1 MQPVVASKT
10 AQVPES
16 FQVQLRALVEE
27 DHDALHEFALSLP
40 DDDLRYLE
48 EDFQSPDIIQ
58 RLVHAHA
65 AENWRQIVAVTP
77 ANQIAAYS
85 SVRRLPGWLSNVGDI
100 KLLVAKPY
108 RHSGLGT
115 AMGEAIFEAAREL
128 GVSKLIAEMIIE
140 QQAGQAIFE
149 HLGFKLEAV
158 LEKHVSDRDDQ
169 LHNLVIMSYFIENAW
184 RLR

>member
-1 MQPVVASKT
+1 MQPVVAPKT
-10 AQVPES
+10 VQVPET
-16 FQVQLRALVEE
+16 FQVQLRALVEA
-27 DHDALHEFALSLP
+27 DRDALHEFALALP
-40 DDDLRYLE
+40 GDDLRYLE

-58 RLVHAHA
+58 RLVNAHA

-77 ANQIAAYS
+77 SSEIAAYS

-115 AMGEAIFEAAREL
+115 AMGKAIFDAAREL
-128 GVSKLIAEMIIE
+128 GVSKLIAEMILE
-140 QQAGQAIFE
+140 QQAGQSIFE

-158 LEKHVSDRDDQ
+158 LERHVSDRDGQ
-169 LHNLVIMSYFIENAW
+169 CHNLVVMSYFIEGA
-184 RLR
+184 